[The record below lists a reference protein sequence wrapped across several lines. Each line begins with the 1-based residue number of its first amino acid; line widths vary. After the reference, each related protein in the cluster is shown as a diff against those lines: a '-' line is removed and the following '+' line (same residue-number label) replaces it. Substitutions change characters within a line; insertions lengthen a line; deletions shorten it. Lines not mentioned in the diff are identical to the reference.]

1 MTAAF
6 FNGNEV
12 VGIASVVPVLHGRR
26 DFVVRLGE
34 DAFEPDK
41 SGVVAKGAKGK
52 NMSHAGSRNVKCQLR
67 SLPVYA
73 KCGEIRKTGN
83 AGTPEMRAVAKAMTE
98 RTERFPSASFTNLY
112 TILKVR
118 S

>member
-52 NMSHAGSRNVKCQLR
+52 NLSHAVSRNVKCQLR

-73 KCGEIRKTGN
+73 KSGEIRKT
-83 AGTPEMRAVAKAMTE
+83 
-98 RTERFPSASFTNLY
+98 
-112 TILKVR
+112 R
-118 S
+118 SEAHTSELQSHTKLVCR